1 MRDFKLSSCKISA
14 YILNSIFM
22 DEDVKPKEEV
32 TQVALEP
39 GAKNSEILLN
49 MESLIKGH
57 IATIDKLSTESKKL
71 KEMLDD
77 IFGNDPTFQEHDKAV
92 KEAAKVKQNT
102 KAQILK
108 QPQAADL
115 DKKVKELK
123 GELKENQASL
133 SDYLQEYARM
143 SGVNEIEGDDGE
155 VREIVYTAKLIKK
168 SSIFTN
174 K

>member
-1 MRDFKLSSCKISA
+1 
-14 YILNSIFM
+14 M
-22 DEDVKPKEEV
+22 DENTKTAEEI

-57 IATIDKLSTESKKL
+57 ISTIDKLSVEAKKI
-71 KEMLDD
+71 KDMLDD
-77 IFGNDPTFQEHDKAV
+77 IFSNDPTYTEHEKLA
-92 KEAAKVKQNT
+92 KEAARVKQNT

-115 DKKVKELK
+115 DKKFKELRS
-123 GELKENQASL
+123 ELKENQGSL

-143 SGVNEIEGDDGE
+143 SGVNEIEGEDGE
-155 VREIVYTAKLIKK
+155 IREIVYNARLIKK
-168 SSIFTN
+168 SSIFA

>member
-1 MRDFKLSSCKISA
+1 MAK
-14 YILNSIFM
+14 
-22 DEDVKPKEEV
+22 DEKPQET

-39 GAKNSEILLN
+39 GAPNSEILIS

-57 IATIDKLSTESKKL
+57 IATIDKLSDEAKKH

-77 IFGNDPTFQEHDKAV
+77 IFSNDPTFQEHDKAA
-92 KEAAKVKQNT
+92 KEAGKVKQNT

-115 DKKVKELK
+115 DKKIKDLK
-123 GELKENQASL
+123 SELKENEASL
-133 SDYLQEYARM
+133 SDYLQEYARL

-155 VREIVYTAKLIKK
+155 VREIVYTAKLIKR
-168 SSIFTN
+168 SSIFAP

>member
-1 MRDFKLSSCKISA
+1 MDKKQKPEAEQALLETSA
-14 YILNSIFM
+14 EGS
-22 DEDVKPKEEV
+22 
-32 TQVALEP
+32 
-39 GAKNSEILLN
+39 SEILIN

-57 IATIDKLSTESKKL
+57 ISTIDKLNEEAGKL
-71 KEMLDD
+71 KSMLDD
-77 IFGNDPTFQEHDKAV
+77 IFNNDPTFKEHEKLS

-108 QPQAADL
+108 RPQAADL
-115 DKKVKELK
+115 DRKVKDLK
-123 GELKENQASL
+123 SEIKENQASL

-155 VREIVYTAKLIKK
+155 VREIVYTARLIKK
-168 SSIFTN
+168 SSIFQD

>member
-1 MRDFKLSSCKISA
+1 MDNDEEKEKQSTKLTPDAGTAS
-14 YILNSIFM
+14 
-22 DEDVKPKEEV
+22 
-32 TQVALEP
+32 
-39 GAKNSEILLN
+39 SEILIN

-57 IATIDKLSTESKKL
+57 ISTIDKLTEESGKFKD
-71 KEMLDD
+71 MLDD
-77 IFGNDPTFQEHDKAV
+77 IFTNDPIYQEHDKAA

-102 KAQILK
+102 KRRILK

-115 DKKVKELK
+115 DKKIKELK
-123 GELKENQASL
+123 SELKENQASL

-143 SGVNEIEGDDGE
+143 SGVNEIEGEDGE

-168 SSIFTN
+168 SSIFAG

>member
-1 MRDFKLSSCKISA
+1 MA
-14 YILNSIFM
+14 Q
-22 DEDVKPKEEV
+22 DENTADPEEV
-32 TQVALEP
+32 TQVSLEP
-39 GAKNSEILLN
+39 GSKNSEILIN

-57 IATIDKLSTESKKL
+57 IATIDKLSDEARKH

-77 IFGNDPTFQEHDKAV
+77 IFNNDPTFQEHDKAA

-123 GELKENQASL
+123 ADLKENEASL

-155 VREIVYTAKLIKK
+155 VREIIYSAKLIKK
-168 SSIFTN
+168 SSLFSR
-174 K
+174 

>member
-1 MRDFKLSSCKISA
+1 MARD
-14 YILNSIFM
+14 
-22 DEDVKPKEEV
+22 EKPIEELT
-32 TQVALEP
+32 TQTP
-39 GAKNSEILLN
+39 SEILLN
-49 MESLIKGH
+49 MEGLIKGH
-57 IATIDKLSTESKKL
+57 ISTIDSLTEEGKKL
-71 KEMLDD
+71 KDMLDD
-77 IFGNDPTFQEHDKAV
+77 IFANDPTFQEHDKLA

-102 KAQILK
+102 RQQILK

-115 DKKVKELK
+115 NKKIKDLK
-123 GELKENQASL
+123 ADIKENKASL

-168 SSIFTN
+168 SSIFSG